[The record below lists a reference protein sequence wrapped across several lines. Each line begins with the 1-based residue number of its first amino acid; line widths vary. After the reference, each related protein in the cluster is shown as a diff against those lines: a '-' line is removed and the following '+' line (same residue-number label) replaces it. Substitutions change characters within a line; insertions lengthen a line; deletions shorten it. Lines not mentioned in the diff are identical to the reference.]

1 MWANDL
7 IISYSWW
14 SIIPVLATG
23 LAFAGILYFYN
34 RKNKLSNALT
44 VILFIVR
51 FLSVSL
57 LAFLLL
63 SPYFKSNIKHIEK
76 PVIIVGID
84 NSASMIQTGDSLYY
98 KNEFQ
103 QQLTNTLALLGENAE
118 VVPFLFGNE
127 ITAGD
132 KPDFS
137 DGNSDYGAFF
147 DFVNSAW
154 TGENTGLILLIGDG
168 NYNAGFDPVYVAQN
182 LQMPVISVAMG
193 DTSEKADA
201 SIKEIRMN
209 NTAFLNDIVPVE
221 ITFEATKLM
230 GQQLH
235 LTVSGF
241 GKTSYS
247 QNYPVKTTRV
257 TQTVTV
263 PIEAADA
270 GKHRIQIVIDDFEG
284 ELNTDNNTRNIFLDV
299 IESKQKVLLLAFS
312 PHPDVAAIHQTLKT
326 NKNLEVTIA
335 YIPDFKGNPSDFDLV
350 ILHQLPA
357 KGHGASGV
365 LDQISNAH
373 LPTLFIL
380 GNQSEVSVFNRYF
393 GGLKILSTANRTDE
407 AIAQFNPAFNL
418 FTVSGEDQ
426 KEFSLFPPL
435 SVPLG
440 SYQTNPSS
448 IIFCTQTIK
457 GFATDLPLVLFYQTP
472 ERKTSAITGEG
483 LWRWRMYD
491 YLKTGNYNAFNT
503 FLNKS
508 VQFLI
513 SKTDRRPFKI
523 IVRDDFRIFDPVVL
537 RAECFNASFEQINSE
552 EIPLT
557 LINESGEQ
565 FQYLFSAEG
574 AGYKL
579 DLGHLPEG
587 IYRYTSTANC
597 QGKNWTET
605 GEFVVTGM
613 MAETMITRANH
624 RILYQL
630 AELHDG
636 AVIYPNQLDKIAQLV
651 KNKNLKSSINY
662 ETKLVEL
669 ESMPAI
675 FILLVFLLS
684 FEWFIRKYFGTY

>member
-23 LAFAGILYFYN
+23 LAFAAILYFYN
-34 RKNKLSNALT
+34 RKNKLSTSIT

-63 SPYFKSNIKHIEK
+63 SPYLKSNIKHIEK
-76 PVIIVGID
+76 PIIIVGID

-103 QQLTNTLALLGENAE
+103 PQLTNTLTLLGENAE
-118 VVPFLFGNE
+118 VVSFLFGNE

-137 DGNSDYGAFF
+137 DGKSDYGAFF

-154 TGENTGLILLIGDG
+154 SGENTGLILLIGDG
-168 NYNAGFDPVYVAQN
+168 NYNAGFDPAYVAQN
-182 LQMPVISVAMG
+182 LQLPVISVAMG

-247 QNYPVKTTRV
+247 QNYPVKSMRV

-263 PIEAADA
+263 PIEADKA
-270 GKHRIQIVIDDFEG
+270 GKHRIKIVIDDFDG

-326 NKNLEVTIA
+326 NKNLEVTTA

-357 KGHGASGV
+357 KGHGVSGV
-365 LDQISNAH
+365 LELISKAN
-373 LPTLFIL
+373 LSTLFIL
-380 GNQSEVSVFNRYF
+380 GNQSEVSVFNRSF
-393 GGLKILSTANRTDE
+393 GGLNILSTANRTDE
-407 AIAQFNPAFNL
+407 AIAQINPAFNL
-418 FTVSGEDQ
+418 FTFSGEDQ
-426 KEFSLFPPL
+426 KEFNQFPPL

-457 GFATDLPLVLFYQTP
+457 GFATDLPMVLFYQTP
-472 ERKTSAITGEG
+472 ERKTGAITGEG

-491 YLKTGNYNAFNT
+491 YLKTGSYNTFNT

-537 RAECFNASFEQINSE
+537 RAECFNASYEQINSE
-552 EIPLT
+552 EVPLT
-557 LINESGEQ
+557 LINESGEH

-613 MAETMITRANH
+613 LSETMITRANH
-624 RILYQL
+624 RVLYQL
-630 AELHDG
+630 AELHEG
-636 AVIYPNQLDKIAQLV
+636 AVIYPNQLDQIAQLV
-651 KNKNLKSSINY
+651 KSKNLKSSIGY